1 MWKPLFMDKG
11 KMTPSKKSNG
21 TSKRMTRGG
30 SATTSSTGTSGGG
43 GKSGEKNKENKCGGG
58 GTRKKGGGSRKSTGL
73 PLSQTVEQSK
83 TGYATSESEST
94 EEEDEEHNGQE
105 EAETR
110 KVMSEEIKKEVEAS
124 VSKIKEALAKEWQD
138 TTLQRAELAKA
149 MRQEKDDKGGYESL
163 EDLIEN
169 KNGVTKEIEKYGYIF
184 GFVYAKLCF

>member
-1 MWKPLFMDKG
+1 
-11 KMTPSKKSNG
+11 MTTRDKSND
-21 TSKRMTRGG
+21 TSKRTTRGG
-30 SATTSSTGTSGGG
+30 SASGGG
-43 GKSGEKNKENKCGGG
+43 GKGGEKNKENKCGGG
-58 GTRKKGGGSRKSTGL
+58 TTKTSGRNRRGTSH
-73 PLSQTVEQSK
+73 PLGQTVEQS
-83 TGYATSESEST
+83 TTSDATSESEST
-94 EEEDEEHNGQE
+94 EQEDEEHNGQE

-163 EDLIEN
+163 EDLIKN

-184 GFVYAKLCF
+184 GFGYAKLCFGD

>member
-1 MWKPLFMDKG
+1 MWKPLFMEKG

-43 GKSGEKNKENKCGGG
+43 GTSGETNKENKCGGG

-83 TGYATSESEST
+83 TGDATSESEST